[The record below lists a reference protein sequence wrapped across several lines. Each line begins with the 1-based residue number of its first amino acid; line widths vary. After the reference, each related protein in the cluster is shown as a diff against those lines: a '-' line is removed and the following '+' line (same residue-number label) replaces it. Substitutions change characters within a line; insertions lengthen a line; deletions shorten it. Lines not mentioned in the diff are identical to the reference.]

1 MDKGK
6 AQWIISK
13 KGINRKTHIKT
24 LQSWIMSKI
33 SNEKLKSEREV
44 ENVHY
49 ISIQDN
55 TFRLECK
62 HDNRSYKTFLDK

>member
-33 SNEKLKSEREV
+33 PNEKLKSETEV

-55 TFRLECK
+55 MSPL
-62 HDNRSYKTFLDK
+62 

>member
-33 SNEKLKSEREV
+33 PNEKLKSETEV

-49 ISIQDN
+49 INIQDN
-55 TFRLECK
+55 MSPL
-62 HDNRSYKTFLDK
+62 